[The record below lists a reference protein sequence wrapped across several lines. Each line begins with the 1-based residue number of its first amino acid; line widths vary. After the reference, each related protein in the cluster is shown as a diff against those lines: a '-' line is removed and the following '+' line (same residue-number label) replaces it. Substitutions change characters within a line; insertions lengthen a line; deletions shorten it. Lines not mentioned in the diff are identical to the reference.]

1 MDTIDPRDFR
11 RLDLNLLLVF
21 HALMQERHVTRAAAR
36 LFLGQPA
43 VSASLKRLRA
53 AFDDPLFVRTSHGM
67 APTPR
72 AHELARATAPLLATV
87 QDHLRHRPG
96 FDPATSERTWR
107 LGLSDSL
114 EVALMPALLRR
125 LADRAPNARVIAVD
139 ATRANAAAQLDDGGI
154 ELAIGSLPPSPAWH
168 RRRSLA
174 SWTFVCLFSPQ
185 QLPIRARRVTL
196 AQYLRHPHVLTSFD
210 ASLRGHVDEQLEAA
224 GHARRVIFSSPHFA
238 TSPLVVRAL
247 PAFVTVP
254 TFIARVWCETLGL
267 VASPLP
273 FEVPGHDVC
282 AAWRAAD
289 DADPGL
295 AWLVDQLAQVAREVI
310 EPVTSQRRSGL
321 ATPS

>member
-1 MDTIDPRDFR
+1 MDIIDPRDFR

-53 AFDDPLFVRTSHGM
+53 AFDDPLFVRTGRGM

-87 QDHLRHRPG
+87 QDHLRHRPS
-96 FDPATSERTWR
+96 FDPATSDRTWR
-107 LGLSDSL
+107 IGLSDSL

-125 LADRAPNARVIAVD
+125 LAERSPKARVIALD
-139 ATRANAAAQLDDGGI
+139 ASRATAAALLDEGRI
-154 ELAIGSLPPSPAWH
+154 ELAVGSLPEPPAWH
-168 RRRSLA
+168 RRRTLA
-174 SWTFVCLFSPQ
+174 RWTFVCLFSPR

-210 ASLRGHVDEQLEAA
+210 GGLRGYVDERLEAL
-224 GHARRVIFSSPHFA
+224 GHARRVVFSSPHFA
-238 TSPLVVRAL
+238 TSPLIARSMPV
-247 PAFVTVP
+247 FVTLP
-254 TFIARVWCETLGL
+254 TFIARVWSEALDL

-273 FEVPGHDVC
+273 FEVPSHEVC
-282 AAWRAAD
+282 AAWRQVD
-289 DADPGL
+289 EADPGL
-295 AWLVDQLAQVAREVI
+295 AWLVEQVADAAREALV
-310 EPVTSQRRSGL
+310 
-321 ATPS
+321 

>member
-1 MDTIDPRDFR
+1 MAIIDPRDFR

-21 HALMQERHVTRAAAR
+21 HALMQERHVTRAAAT

-53 AFDDPLFVRTSHGM
+53 AFDDPLFVRTSRGM

-72 AHELARATAPLLATV
+72 AHELARAIAPLLASV
-87 QDHLRHRPG
+87 QDHLRRRPG

-107 LGLSDSL
+107 IGLSDSL

-125 LADRAPNARVIAVD
+125 LADRAPRTRVIAVD
-139 ATRANAAAQLDDGGI
+139 ATRANAAGLLDDGRI
-154 ELAIGSLPPSPAWH
+154 ELAIGSLPASPAWH
-168 RRRSLA
+168 RRRLLA

-210 ASLRGHVDEQLEAA
+210 ASLRGHVDEQLEAG

-238 TSPLVVRAL
+238 TSPLVVRSL

-254 TFIARVWCETLGL
+254 TFIARVWRETLGL

-273 FEVPGHDVC
+273 FEVPGHEVC
-282 AAWRAAD
+282 VVWREAD

-295 AWLVDQLAQVAREVI
+295 VWLVDQLAETAREAL
-310 EPVTSQRRSGL
+310 S
-321 ATPS
+321 

>member
-1 MDTIDPRDFR
+1 MDVIDARDFR

-53 AFDDPLFVRTSHGM
+53 AFDDPLFVRTSRGM

-72 AHELARATAPLLATV
+72 AHALARATAPLLASV
-87 QDHLRHRPG
+87 QDHLRQRPV

-125 LADRAPNARVIAVD
+125 LADRSPKARVIAVD
-139 ATRANAAAQLDDGGI
+139 ATRANAAGLLDDGRI
-154 ELAIGSLPPSPAWH
+154 ELAIGSLPASPTWH
-168 RRRSLA
+168 RRRPLA

-185 QLPIRARRVTL
+185 QLPISTRRVTL

-238 TSPLVVRAL
+238 TSPLIVRTL

-254 TFIARVWCETLGL
+254 TFIARAWRETLGL
-267 VASPLP
+267 VASALP
-273 FEVPGHDVC
+273 FEVPGHEVS
-282 AAWRAAD
+282 AVWRAAD

-295 AWLVDQLAQVAREVI
+295 VWLIDQLADVAREA
-310 EPVTSQRRSGL
+310 L
-321 ATPS
+321 D

>member
-11 RLDLNLLLVF
+11 SLDLNLLLVF

-53 AFDDPLFVRTSHGM
+53 AFDDPLFVRTARGM

-72 AHELARATAPLLATV
+72 AHELARATAPLLAAV
-87 QDHLRHRPG
+87 RDHLRRRPA
-96 FDPATSERTWR
+96 FDPATSDRTWR
-107 LGLSDSL
+107 IGLSDSL

-125 LADRAPNARVIAVD
+125 LAERAPSARMIAVD
-139 ATRANAAAQLDDGGI
+139 ASRANAAALLDEGRI
-154 ELAIGSLPPSPAWH
+154 ELAIGSLPPPPAWH
-168 RRRSLA
+168 CRRTLA
-174 SWTFVCLFSPQ
+174 SWTFVCLFSRR

-210 ASLRGHVDEQLEAA
+210 AGLRGYVDERLEAL
-224 GHARRVIFSSPHFA
+224 GHARRVVFSSPHFA
-238 TSPLVVRAL
+238 TSPLVVRAM

-254 TFIARVWCETLGL
+254 TFIARAWREALGL
-267 VASPLP
+267 AESPLP
-273 FEVPGHDVC
+273 FEVPRHEVC
-282 AAWRAAD
+282 AAWRRVD

-295 AWLVDQLAQVAREVI
+295 AWLLDQVEDAAREA
-310 EPVTSQRRSGL
+310 L
-321 ATPS
+321 A

>member
-1 MDTIDPRDFR
+1 MDIIDPRDFR
-11 RLDLNLLLVF
+11 KLDLNLLLVF
-21 HALMQERHVTRAAAR
+21 HALMQERHVTRAATR

-72 AHELARATAPLLATV
+72 AHELARAIAPLLASV
-87 QDHLRHRPG
+87 QDHLRRRPA
-96 FDPATSERTWR
+96 FDPASSERTWR
-107 LGLSDSL
+107 IGLSDSL

-125 LADRAPNARVIAVD
+125 LADRAPSARVIAID
-139 ATRANAAAQLDDGGI
+139 ATRANASTLLDDGRI

-168 RRRSLA
+168 CRRPLA
-174 SWTFVCLFSPQ
+174 SWTFVCLYSPQ

-196 AQYLRHPHVLTSFD
+196 AQYLRHPHLLTSFD
-210 ASLRGHVDEQLEAA
+210 ASLRGHVDEQLEAR
-224 GHARRVIFSSPHFA
+224 GHARRVVFSSPHFA

-254 TFIARVWCETLGL
+254 TFIAHVWRETLGL
-267 VASPLP
+267 AVSPLP
-273 FEVPGHDVC
+273 IDLPGHEVC
-282 AAWRAAD
+282 ATWRRAD

-295 AWLVDQLAQVAREVI
+295 VWLVDQLADVAREAL
-310 EPVTSQRRSGL
+310 G
-321 ATPS
+321 